1 VCVFCNKQWGDYH
14 DISVE
19 KDVIVTDYG
28 ETFVDIP
35 IRNEIFEI
43 SNVTID
49 LKYRSIAVKLITQH
63 ITIHTHELF
72 ILYFVKYLPCGKR
85 LQTNEMGF
93 NEICTLCL
101 VLMFCLVGK
110 PEETICMM

>member
-1 VCVFCNKQWGDYH
+1 VFCNKQWGDYH

-49 LKYRSIAVKLITQH
+49 LKYRSIAVKLIT
-63 ITIHTHELF
+63 LF
-72 ILYFVKYLPCGKR
+72 AVINYLPLCFIKYIPYI
-85 LQTNEMGF
+85 EMF
-93 NEICTLCL
+93 KIKFIMYLTQDRAQ
-101 VLMFCLVGK
+101 
-110 PEETICMM
+110 